1 MRAEAP
7 QAARLACIGA
17 ANWDHKLQAHD
28 ALIGASSNPVDA
40 WPPTPGG
47 VARNLAENLA
57 ALGAHTA
64 LASVIGNDVAG
75 RALCEHAQ
83 QLGID
88 TRWTVCHPTHPTG
101 SYTAVLDRAGDM
113 AWGFAAM
120 QGTLEPPPGFV
131 SSAQAALSAQGAG
144 VVDMNLPQAWLQAL
158 LDHAHAHQLPL
169 AMVAVSVSK
178 MAHLPQRLD
187 GLSLLVLNADELA
200 ATSHE
205 HATPHPSHQTA
216 RDAQWQALHARGLK
230 HLLVTLGP
238 EGAAFSSGECL
249 NVLPAI
255 PLTTTQ
261 VVDAT
266 GAGDAFSAAAIH
278 ALLGHGQPLASA
290 CQAGLQAAAHVL
302 QTRRS
307 ALSTLP

>member
-1 MRAEAP
+1 MR
-7 QAARLACIGA
+7 
-17 ANWDHKLQAHD
+17 
-28 ALIGASSNPVDA
+28 
-40 WPPTPGG
+40 
-47 VARNLAENLA
+47 
-57 ALGAHTA
+57 
-64 LASVIGNDVAG
+64 
-75 RALCEHAQ
+75 
-83 QLGID
+83 
-88 TRWTVCHPTHPTG
+88 
-101 SYTAVLDRAGDM
+101 
-113 AWGFAAM
+113 
-120 QGTLEPPPGFV
+120 GTLEPPSGFV
-131 SSAQAALSAQGAG
+131 SSAQAALNAQGAG

-158 LDHAHAHQLPL
+158 LDHAHAHHLPL

-178 MAHLPQRLD
+178 IAHLPQRLD
-187 GLSLLVLNADELA
+187 GLSLLVLNAAELA
-200 ATSHE
+200 ATGDE
-205 HATPHPSHQTA
+205 HGTPHPLPQAA

-230 HLLVTLGP
+230 HLLVTLGS

-290 CQAGLQAAAHVL
+290 CQAGLQAAARVL

-307 ALSTLP
+307 ALSPLPRPHQPHP